1 MSSRFDGNEKLV
13 RSFNSVLE
21 WIWRR
26 PWSSLTAAGGVLV
39 ILFELARL
47 AQGQVYEKS
56 LGGIDRTTLIELALL
71 GLWGI
76 VRLRQR
82 TDLQAISFTLVSGLS
97 FIFGYEA
104 LYKWSFY
111 LAPFRLEMPSAELRL
126 LVIQIGITLA
136 ILTGFAVGIFR
147 LTGWTAAWAV
157 LFALM
162 WVVWLAVGFP
172 QITGKVV
179 WPALLPVNFEY
190 WQIYLINRLTKAA
203 WWLGYMSMFPPA
215 KPVQ

>member
-1 MSSRFDGNEKLV
+1 MLQ
-13 RSFNSVLE
+13 

-26 PWSSLTAAGGVLV
+26 PLSSLTAAAAVLV
-39 ILFELARL
+39 ILLELAKVS
-47 AQGQVYEKS
+47 QGQLYEKS
-56 LGGIDRTTLIELALL
+56 LGGIDRTTLTELAML

-76 VRLRQR
+76 VRLRQQ
-82 TDLQAISFTLVSGLS
+82 TDLQAVSFTLVSGLS

-111 LAPFRLEMPSAELRL
+111 MAPFRLEIPPAELRL

-162 WVVWLAVGFP
+162 WVVWIAVGFP
-172 QITGKVV
+172 QISGKVV
-179 WPALLPVNFEY
+179 WPALLPVTLAY
-190 WQIYLINRLTKAA
+190 WQIYLINRLTKTAL
-203 WWLGYMSMFPPA
+203 WLGYLSIFPPA
-215 KPVQ
+215 KPAQGRASPLRIDKIGAG

>member
-1 MSSRFDGNEKLV
+1 M

-26 PWSSLTAAGGVLV
+26 PLSSLTAAGGVLV

-111 LAPFRLEMPSAELRL
+111 MAPFRLEVPSAELRL
-126 LVIQIGITLA
+126 LVIQVGITLT

-147 LTGWTAAWAV
+147 LTG
-157 LFALM
+157 
-162 WVVWLAVGFP
+162 
-172 QITGKVV
+172 
-179 WPALLPVNFEY
+179 
-190 WQIYLINRLTKAA
+190 
-203 WWLGYMSMFPPA
+203 
-215 KPVQ
+215 